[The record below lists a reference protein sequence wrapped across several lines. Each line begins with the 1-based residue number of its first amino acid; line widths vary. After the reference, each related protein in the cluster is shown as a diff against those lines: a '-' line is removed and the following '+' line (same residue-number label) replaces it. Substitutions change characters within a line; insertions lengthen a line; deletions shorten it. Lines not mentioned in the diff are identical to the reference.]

1 MGTINDLNTTD
12 TLADDDKLVL
22 WKTQAGATRAITA
35 EDAATYFSLA
45 GGPYQPLDELLT
57 SIAALGPSTTAD
69 RMIYTTA
76 QDTAALTT
84 LTSFAR
90 SLLASASAQ
99 AASALLGENGRYQA
113 AWYGVVSDGVTETH
127 VELQAAIDAIWEAGG
142 GILELPEGI
151 MVLGATIY
159 VWQNVI
165 LQGVGN
171 GYNRLYFA
179 DGLGVAGFQVYG
191 SVFKA
196 KAGLNAD
203 LLVARYRLDTG
214 QTFPSGSSDLVR
226 HMGGMFDVTVFGNRS
241 NTADPETR
249 DTNTS
254 GNGLLISGISGFA
267 MDRVLFVRCA
277 EWGVYMDSYDY
288 GAGFG
293 ATDCNNMVWGDVRCL
308 GNYSGGFRLVGGDGQ
323 WGTLTAGY
331 NGSHGIQSESGQGT
345 FSKVLC
351 WNNRGRGFYHINGT
365 QVSIS
370 QLHSYDNEGAG
381 LFLQSCSDMVVNSVM
396 IMRNG
401 QDTGLTGS
409 LRAGIVLASGTTDV
423 VIGDGVIADNGD
435 FGGPFQQYGISDT
448 TGSATVTLGNIEM
461 NGNVVSN
468 FVGLTATNVQ
478 WHTNV
483 GATRHDHPGFRAQG
497 WIDMNNQTI
506 TNLANIGGGIDGTA
520 TVATNILTCSR
531 LAAAYSTAA
540 DSVANDIVLTSG
552 PEYAWLLLRNG
563 TAANTLTL
571 THNTS
576 KIRCPNASNVVLGA
590 YEAVILRAVNSTNT
604 IWQVYAAAV

>member
-1 MGTINDLNTTD
+1 MGTINDLNTVTE
-12 TLADDDKLVL
+12 LADDDKLVL
-22 WKTQAGATRAITA
+22 WKEQAGATRAITA
-35 EDAATYFSLA
+35 ENAANYFGLS

-57 SIAALGPSTTAD
+57 SIAALGPTTTAD
-69 RMIYTTA
+69 RMIYMTA

-113 AWYGVVSDGVTETH
+113 AWYGVVADGVTETH
-127 VELQAAIDAIWEAGG
+127 TQLQAAIDAIWTAGG

-151 MVLGATIY
+151 MLLGATVY

-165 LQGVGN
+165 LQGVGD

-203 LLVARYRLDTG
+203 LLVARYRLLSG
-214 QTFPSGSSDLVR
+214 QTFPSASADLVR

-277 EWGVYMDSYDY
+277 EWGVYMNSYDY

-293 ATDCNNMVWGDVRCL
+293 ATDCNNMVWGDVRAL
-308 GNYSGGFRLVGGDGQ
+308 GNYSGGFRTVGGDNQ
-323 WGTLTAGY
+323 FGTLTAGY
-331 NGSHGIQSESGQGT
+331 NGGIGIQSESSQSN
-345 FSKVLC
+345 FAKILC
-351 WNNRGRGFYHINGT
+351 WNNRGRGFYQINGT
-365 QVSIS
+365 QVSIGTIN
-370 QLHSYDNEGAG
+370 SYDNEGAG
-381 LFLQSCSDMVVNSVM
+381 IFTQSSSDIVINTFVL
-396 IMRNG
+396 MRNG
-401 QDTGLTGS
+401 QDTGLSAS
-409 LRAGIVLASGTTDV
+409 LRAGIVLASGSTDI
-423 VIGDGVIADNGD
+423 VIGAGVIADDGSY
-435 FGGPFQQYGISDT
+435 GGPFQQYGISDT

-461 NGNVVSN
+461 NGNVIAN
-468 FVGLTATNVQ
+468 FNGLTATNVQ

-483 GATRHDHPGFRAQG
+483 GTTRHDHPGFRAQG
-497 WIDMNNQTI
+497 AIDMNTNQLF
-506 TNLANIGGGIDGTA
+506 NVAAFSGGIDGTA
-520 TVATNILTCSR
+520 TVATSVLTCSR
-531 LAAAYSTAA
+531 MMAVYSTAA
-540 DSVANDIVLTSG
+540 DDSATDIVLTGG
-552 PEYAWLLLRNG
+552 PEYAWLLIRNG

-576 KIRCPNASNVVLGA
+576 KIRCPNATNVAIGP
-590 YEAVILRAVNSTNT
+590 YEAVILRSINTTNT

>member
-1 MGTINDLNTTD
+1 
-12 TLADDDKLVL
+12 
-22 WKTQAGATRAITA
+22 
-35 EDAATYFSLA
+35 
-45 GGPYQPLDELLT
+45 
-57 SIAALGPSTTAD
+57 
-69 RMIYTTA
+69 
-76 QDTAALTT
+76 
-84 LTSFAR
+84 
-90 SLLASASAQ
+90 
-99 AASALLGENGRYQA
+99 
-113 AWYGVVSDGVTETH
+113 
-127 VELQAAIDAIWEAGG
+127 
-142 GILELPEGI
+142 
-151 MVLGATIY
+151 
-159 VWQNVI
+159 
-165 LQGVGN
+165 
-171 GYNRLYFA
+171 
-179 DGLGVAGFQVYG
+179 
-191 SVFKA
+191 
-196 KAGLNAD
+196 
-203 LLVARYRLDTG
+203 
-214 QTFPSGSSDLVR
+214 
-226 HMGGMFDVTVFGNRS
+226 
-241 NTADPETR
+241 
-249 DTNTS
+249 
-254 GNGLLISGISGFA
+254 LLISGISGFA

-293 ATDCNNMVWGDVRCL
+293 ATDVNNMVWGDVRAL
-308 GNYSGGFRLVGGDGQ
+308 GCYSGGFRLVGGDGQ
-323 WGTLTAGY
+323 FGVLTAGY
-331 NGSHGIQSESGQGT
+331 NGGNGIQSESGQT
-345 FSKVLC
+345 NFAKILC
-351 WNNRGRGFYHINGT
+351 WNNRDKGFYQINGT
-365 QVSIS
+365 QVSIGTIN
-370 QLHSYDNEGAG
+370 SYDNDAAG
-381 LFLQSCSDMVVNSVM
+381 IFTQSTSDLVINTFV

-401 QDTGLTGS
+401 HDTGLSAS
-409 LRAGIVLASGTTDV
+409 LRAGIVLASGSTDI

-448 TGSATVTLGNIEM
+448 TGSATVTLGSIEM

-483 GATRHDHPGFRAQG
+483 GTTRHDHPGFRVQG

-531 LAAAYSTAA
+531 LAVAYTTAA

-576 KIRCPNASNVVLGA
+576 KIRCPNATNVVLGA